1 MDTLVEEIRRCV
13 ICKEGLG
20 WGPRPVVQ
28 LSSSSKIIIVGQ
40 APGRRVHETG
50 IPWND
55 ASGKTLRAWLGIN
68 ESVFYNPEYF
78 SIMPMGFCYPGKGK
92 SGDLPPR
99 TECAPLWHSR
109 IMDLFISKPLIL
121 LIGQY
126 AQRYYLGKN
135 YKSGLT
141 ETVRAYK
148 DYLPQYFPLPHPSP
162 RNKNWVKINPW
173 FEEEVIPDL
182 RERVK
187 DLLKRNS

>member
-1 MDTLVEEIRRCV
+1 MDTLLEEIRRCV

-20 WGPRPVVQ
+20 CRPRPVVQ

-55 ASGKTLRAWLGIN
+55 ASGKTLRAWLGID

-99 TECAPLWHSR
+99 RECAPLWHSR
-109 IMDLFISKPLIL
+109 IMDLYSSKPLIL

-141 ETVRAYK
+141 ETVRAYT
-148 DYLPQYFPLPHPSP
+148 DFLPQYFPLPHPSP
-162 RNKNWVKINPW
+162 RNRNWIKTNPW
-173 FEEEVIPDL
+173 FEEGVIQDL
-182 RERVK
+182 REKIK
-187 DLLKRNS
+187 DLLKLNL